1 MHFLVLC
8 NDKQQYESYNFY
20 HSSHITQRHQQYF
33 NKRKVLIMLSQ
44 NSACVKNACT
54 CCCMHAELT
63 ENTLCGLV
71 VEVLDY
77 GLNNVLEISR
87 SP

>member
-1 MHFLVLC
+1 
-8 NDKQQYESYNFY
+8 
-20 HSSHITQRHQQYF
+20 
-33 NKRKVLIMLSQ
+33 MLSQ